1 MKTKKSV
8 KSLWQMVGNVSIW
21 IHIDFHSMR
30 ELSICRTFEIK
41 RSLVH
46 TRLFWIFFY
55 FVKQL
60 LTNSISATMDQ
71 HMLSDT
77 SAKKM
82 MKKHQ
87 PSLTRANNRAM

>member
-21 IHIDFHSMR
+21 IYGFSFDARIVNLPHVQDQEIACSHS
-30 ELSICRTFEIK
+30 FF
-41 RSLVH
+41 LV
-46 TRLFWIFFY
+46 FY

-60 LTNSISATMDQ
+60 LTNNISATMDQ